1 MSTAEPAAPRPTAD
15 LDRRIGAILRDQRR
29 ELGLT
34 LADVAERASVSRGM
48 LSKIE
53 NGQVSSSLDTLQRLT
68 TTLGLTLAQL
78 FARFDGPAG
87 SAQLVRAGE
96 GLEVVRRGT
105 RRGHTY
111 HLLAH
116 DPGPRKR
123 MEPFLITMDDAS
135 EVFPTFTHPGLEFIH
150 LLEGRL
156 EYRHAGE
163 TWELG
168 PGDSLT
174 FPGDV
179 PHGPERLIEVPIRF
193 LAVIA
198 YGGEAE

>member
-1 MSTAEPAAPRPTAD
+1 MTAEDPSPERPTAD

-34 LADVAERASVSRGM
+34 LADIAERASVSRGM

-68 TTLGLTLAQL
+68 TTLGLTLAQV

-111 HLLAH
+111 QLLAH
-116 DPGPRKR
+116 DPNPRKR

-135 EVFPTFTHPGLEFIH
+135 EVFPTFTHPGLEFLH
-150 LLEGRL
+150 MLEGRL
-156 EYRHAGE
+156 EYGHGGE
-163 TWELG
+163 SWELG

-174 FPGDV
+174 FPGEV
-179 PHGPERLIEVPIRF
+179 PHGPQRLIEVPIRF